1 MPIYEYQCTAC
12 HKVFEEWHKHA
23 DDIRSLPCPAC
34 KGEAERLISNT
45 TFMLKGG
52 GWYVTEYGNRKNE
65 DANATGAKSS
75 AGTAEA
81 SDAAGPAA
89 SANASSPAPKA
100 ESPAPAAKSEN
111 TAKAAD

>member
-1 MPIYEYQCTAC
+1 MPIYEYRCTIC
-12 HKVFEEWHKHA
+12 HTVFEEWHKYA

-52 GWYVTEYGNRKNE
+52 GWYVTEYGSRKKE
-65 DANATGAKSS
+65 DANAAETTGTAGTSETPASADSS
-75 AGTAEA
+75 AA
-81 SDAAGPAA
+81 S
-89 SANASSPAPKA
+89 APKA
-100 ESPAPAAKSEN
+100 ESPAPVAKSGS